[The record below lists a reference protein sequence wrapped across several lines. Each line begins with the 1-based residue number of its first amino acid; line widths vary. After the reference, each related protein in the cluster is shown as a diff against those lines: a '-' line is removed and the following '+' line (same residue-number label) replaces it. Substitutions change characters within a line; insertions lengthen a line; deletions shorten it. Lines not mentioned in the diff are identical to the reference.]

1 MNTHRKTGIIVGVLF
16 LTATVTGMLGDSLVG
31 SILNAPDYLM
41 NVYPNRTQVIIGAL
55 ISFILGLAIVGI
67 AVFLFPIL
75 RKHNEPIA
83 LGYVSIRTAEFAI
96 LLVWSIS
103 PLLLI
108 TLSQEYI
115 KAGGPDASPSGPMGN
130 FQTLGAVL
138 IALRHWGWRLVYIL
152 NGVLTLMLAYL
163 LYQSKLIPRS
173 ISVLGLIGG
182 AVLLLGTALD
192 MFGLIDVDQGAGLL
206 AVLPGG
212 LFELILPI
220 WLFVKGFN
228 SSAIASA
235 SAKTEISG
243 AKLAHRN

>member
-1 MNTHRKTGIIVGVLF
+1 M
-16 LTATVTGMLGDSLVG
+16 
-31 SILNAPDYLM
+31 LNAPDYLM
-41 NVYPNRTQVIIGAL
+41 NVYPNRTQVIIATL
-55 ISFILGLAIVGI
+55 ISFILGFAIVGI

-75 RKHNEPIA
+75 KKHNEPLA

-115 KAGGPDASPSGPMGN
+115 KAGDPDASN

-138 IALRHWGWRLVYIL
+138 IALRHWAWRSVYIL
-152 NGVLTLMLAYL
+152 NGVLTLTLAYL
-163 LYQSKLIPRS
+163 LYQSRLVPRP

-192 MFGLIDVDQGAGLL
+192 MFGLIDIDQGAGLL
-206 AVLPGG
+206 VVLPGG

-220 WLFVKGFN
+220 WLIVKGFN
-228 SSAIASA
+228 PSAIASEA
-235 SAKTEISG
+235 P
-243 AKLAHRN
+243 

>member
-1 MNTHRKTGIIVGVLF
+1 MNTYRKTGIIVGVLF
-16 LTATVTGMLGDSLVG
+16 LTATVTGMLGESLGG

-41 NVYPNRTQVIIGAL
+41 NVYPNRTQVVIAVL
-55 ISFILGLAIVGI
+55 ISFILGLAVVGI
-67 AVFLFPIL
+67 AVLLFPIL
-75 RKHNEPIA
+75 KKHNEPLA

-103 PLLLI
+103 PLLLV

-115 KAGGPDASPSGPMGN
+115 KAGDPDASN
-130 FQTLGAVL
+130 FQTLGAIL
-138 IALRHWGWRLVYIL
+138 IALRYWAWRLVYIL

-163 LYQSKLIPRS
+163 LYQSKLVPRS

-182 AVLLLGTALD
+182 AVLLLGTSLA
-192 MFGLIDVDQGAGLL
+192 MFGLIDVDQGAGMLV
-206 AVLPGG
+206 VLPGG

-228 SSAIASA
+228 PSAIASG
-235 SAKTEISG
+235 SAK
-243 AKLAHRN
+243 

>member
-1 MNTHRKTGIIVGVLF
+1 MNTYRKTGIIVGVLF
-16 LTATVTGMLGDSLVG
+16 LTATVTGMLGDSLGG

-41 NVYPNRTQVIIGAL
+41 NVYPNRTQVVIAVL
-55 ISFILGLAIVGI
+55 MSFILGLAIVGI

-115 KAGGPDASPSGPMGN
+115 KAGDPDASN
-130 FQTLGAVL
+130 FQTLGAVF
-138 IALRHWGWRLVYIL
+138 IALRHWAWRLVYIL
-152 NGVLTLMLAYL
+152 NGVLTLILAYL
-163 LYQSKLIPRS
+163 LYQSRLVPRP

-182 AVLLLGTALD
+182 AVLLLGTALA

-206 AVLPGG
+206 VVLPGG

-220 WLFVKGFN
+220 WLIVKGFN
-228 SSAIASA
+228 PSAIDPESA
-235 SAKTEISG
+235 
-243 AKLAHRN
+243 

>member
-1 MNTHRKTGIIVGVLF
+1 MNTYRKTGIIVGVLF

-41 NVYPNRTQVIIGAL
+41 NVYPNRTQVIIGVL

-75 RKHNEPIA
+75 KKHNEPIA
-83 LGYVSIRTAEFAI
+83 LGYVGIRTAEFAI

-108 TLSQEYI
+108 TLSQEYV
-115 KAGGPDASPSGPMGN
+115 KAGDPDASS
-130 FQTLGAVL
+130 FQTFGAVL
-138 IALRHWGWRLVYIL
+138 IAVRYWVWRLVYIL
-152 NGVLTLMLAYL
+152 NGVLTLLLSYL

-182 AVLLLGTALD
+182 AVLLAGTPLD

-206 AVLPGG
+206 VVLPGG

-228 SSAIASA
+228 SSAIASG
-235 SAKTEISG
+235 SVKTGSNEG
-243 AKLAHRN
+243 

>member
-1 MNTHRKTGIIVGVLF
+1 MNTYRKTGIIVGVLF
-16 LTATVTGMLGDSLVG
+16 LTATVTGMLGDSLGG

-41 NVYPNRTQVIIGAL
+41 NVYPNRAQVVIAVL
-55 ISFILGLAIVGI
+55 MSFVLGLAIVGI

-115 KAGGPDASPSGPMGN
+115 KAGDPDASN

-138 IALRHWGWRLVYIL
+138 IALRHWAWRLVYIL
-152 NGVLTLMLAYL
+152 NGVLTLILAYL
-163 LYQSKLIPRS
+163 LYQSRLVPRP

-182 AVLLLGTALD
+182 AVLLLGTALA

-206 AVLPGG
+206 VVLPGG

-220 WLFVKGFN
+220 WLIVKGFN
-228 SSAIASA
+228 PSAIDPESA
-235 SAKTEISG
+235 
-243 AKLAHRN
+243 

>member
-1 MNTHRKTGIIVGVLF
+1 
-16 LTATVTGMLGDSLVG
+16 MLGDSLVG

-55 ISFILGLAIVGI
+55 ISFILALAVVGI

-75 RKHNEPIA
+75 KKHNEPIA
-83 LGYVSIRTAEFAI
+83 LGYVGIRSAEFALI
-96 LLVWSIS
+96 LVWSIS

-108 TLSQEYI
+108 TLSQEYV
-115 KAGGPDASPSGPMGN
+115 KAGDPDASS
-130 FQTLGAVL
+130 FQTFGAVL
-138 IALRHWGWRLVYIL
+138 LALRHWAWRLIYVI
-152 NGVLTLMLAYL
+152 NGVVSLMLAYL

-182 AVLLLGTALD
+182 AVLLAGTSLAML
-192 MFGLIDVDQGAGLL
+192 GLIDIDQGAGLL
-206 AVLPGG
+206 VVLPGG

-228 SSAIASA
+228 SSAITSG
-235 SAKTEISG
+235 SAKTDI
-243 AKLAHRN
+243 N

>member
-1 MNTHRKTGIIVGVLF
+1 MNTYRKTGIIVGVLF
-16 LTATVTGMLGDSLVG
+16 LTATVTGILADSLVG
-31 SILNAPDYLM
+31 SILNAPDYLL
-41 NVYPNRTQVIIGAL
+41 NVYPNRTQVVIAVL
-55 ISFILGLAIVGI
+55 ISFILGLAVVGI
-67 AVFLFPIL
+67 AVLLFPIL
-75 RKHNEPIA
+75 KKHNEPLA

-115 KAGGPDASPSGPMGN
+115 KAGDPDASN

-138 IALRHWGWRLVYIL
+138 IALRHWAWRLVYIL
-152 NGVLTLMLAYL
+152 NGVLTLILAYL
-163 LYQSKLIPRS
+163 LYQSKLVPRP

-182 AVLLLGTALD
+182 AVLLLGTALA

-206 AVLPGG
+206 VVLPGG

-220 WLFVKGFN
+220 WLIVKGFN
-228 SSAIASA
+228 PSAIDPESA
-235 SAKTEISG
+235 
-243 AKLAHRN
+243 

>member
-1 MNTHRKTGIIVGVLF
+1 MNTYRKTGIIVGVLF
-16 LTATVTGMLGDSLVG
+16 LTATVTGMLGDSLGG

-41 NVYPNRTQVIIGAL
+41 NVYPNRTQVVIAVL
-55 ISFILGLAIVGI
+55 MSFILGLAIVGI

-108 TLSQEYI
+108 TLSQEYV
-115 KAGGPDASPSGPMGN
+115 KAGDPDASN

-138 IALRHWGWRLVYIL
+138 IALRHWAWRLVYIL
-152 NGVLTLMLAYL
+152 NGVLTLILAYL
-163 LYQSKLIPRS
+163 LYQSRLVPRP

-206 AVLPGG
+206 VVLPGG

-220 WLFVKGFN
+220 WLIVKGFN
-228 SSAIASA
+228 PSAIDPESA
-235 SAKTEISG
+235 
-243 AKLAHRN
+243 

>member
-1 MNTHRKTGIIVGVLF
+1 MNTYRKTAIIVGVLF

-31 SILNAPDYLM
+31 SMLDAPDYLL
-41 NVYPNRTQVIIGAL
+41 NVYPNRTQVIIATL
-55 ISFILGLAIVGI
+55 ISFILGLAVVGI
-67 AVFLFPIL
+67 AVLLFPIL
-75 RKHNEPIA
+75 KKHNEPIA

-96 LLVWSIS
+96 LLVWSVS

-115 KAGGPDASPSGPMGN
+115 KAGDPDASN

-138 IALRHWGWRLVYIL
+138 IALRHWAWRLVYIL
-152 NGVLTLMLAYL
+152 NGVLTLMLAYI
-163 LYQSKLIPRS
+163 LYQSKLVPRS

-182 AVLLLGTALD
+182 GVLLLGTALD

-206 AVLPGG
+206 VVLPGG

-220 WLFVKGFN
+220 WLIVKGFN
-228 SSAIASA
+228 PSAIDPESA
-235 SAKTEISG
+235 
-243 AKLAHRN
+243 

>member
-1 MNTHRKTGIIVGVLF
+1 MNAYRKTGIIVGVLF
-16 LTATVTGMLGDSLVG
+16 LTATVTGMLGDSLGG

-41 NVYPNRTQVIIGAL
+41 NVYPNRTQVVIAVL

-75 RKHNEPIA
+75 KKHNEPLA

-115 KAGGPDASPSGPMGN
+115 KAGDPDASN
-130 FQTLGAVL
+130 FQTLGAVV
-138 IALRHWGWRLVYIL
+138 IALRHWAWRLVYIL
-152 NGVLTLMLAYL
+152 NGVLTLILAYL
-163 LYQSKLIPRS
+163 LYQSRLVPRP

-182 AVLLLGTALD
+182 AVLLLGTALA

-206 AVLPGG
+206 VVLPGG

-220 WLFVKGFN
+220 WLIVKGFN
-228 SSAIASA
+228 PSAIDPESA
-235 SAKTEISG
+235 
-243 AKLAHRN
+243 

>member
-1 MNTHRKTGIIVGVLF
+1 MNTNRKTGIIVGVLF
-16 LTATVTGMLGDSLVG
+16 LTATVTGMLGDSLIG
-31 SILNAPDYLM
+31 SILNAPDYLI
-41 NVYPNRTQVIIGAL
+41 NVSENRTQVIIGVL

-67 AVFLFPIL
+67 AAFLFPIL
-75 RKHNEPIA
+75 KKQNEPIA
-83 LGYVSIRTAEFAI
+83 LGYVGIRTAEFAI

-108 TLSQEYI
+108 TLSHEYV
-115 KAGGPDASPSGPMGN
+115 KAGDPDASS

-138 IALRHWGWRLVYIL
+138 IAVRYWAWRLVYIL
-152 NGVLTLMLAYL
+152 NGVLTLLLSYL

-182 AVLLLGTALD
+182 AVLLAGTPLD
-192 MFGLIDVDQGAGLL
+192 MFGLIDVNQGAGLL
-206 AVLPGG
+206 TVLPGG

-228 SSAIASA
+228 SSGIASG
-235 SAKTEISG
+235 SAKTDT
-243 AKLAHRN
+243 N